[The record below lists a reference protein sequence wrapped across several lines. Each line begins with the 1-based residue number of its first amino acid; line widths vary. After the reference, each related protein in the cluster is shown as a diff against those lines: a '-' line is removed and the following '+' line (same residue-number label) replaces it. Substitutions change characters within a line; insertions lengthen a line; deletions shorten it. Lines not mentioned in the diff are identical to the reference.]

1 MVIDP
6 RLYEKVSG
14 RSGDPTR
21 RLGEALAKNAKAKSQ
36 RDELPKGVS
45 GGIRMMR
52 TPGSWAQWWLLWR
65 LWRRNKE

>member
-21 RLGEALAKNAKAKSQ
+21 RLGEALAKDAKAKSQ
-36 RDELPKGVS
+36 RDELPKGVT
-45 GGIRMMR
+45 GGLQVTRM
-52 TPGSWAQWWLLWR
+52 PGIWAQGWHIWR
-65 LWRRNKE
+65 LWRRKKE